1 MKKVLFICG
10 TLNQT
15 TQMHAVARHL
25 GDCDCFFTP
34 YFADGFVG
42 VLARRRMLNFT
53 ALGGAMRQASDE
65 YLRSQALPV
74 DEEGRRNRYDLVVTC
89 SDLIVQRSVRGK
101 KLVLVQEGMTDP
113 ETVMYRVVR
122 RLGLPRYL
130 ASSSTTGL
138 SHAYDKFCVAS
149 EGYRD
154 LFVRKGVAP
163 ERIVVTG
170 IPNFDNAR
178 SYLENDFP
186 HRGHV
191 LVATSDTRET
201 FKLDNRRRFIRK
213 ALVIADGR
221 PVIFKLHP
229 NENVR
234 RNTREIH
241 SLAPRALV
249 YSEGNAHHMV
259 ANADVLVT
267 QYSTLAYTGILLGK
281 EVHSYFDIETLK
293 RLAPIQNGGTSG
305 KNIAA
310 VCRGLLEEERWE
322 HRAS

>member
-1 MKKVLFICG
+1 MANVLFICG

-25 GDCDCFFTP
+25 GDCGCFFTP

-42 VLARRRMLNFT
+42 VLARKRMVDFT
-53 ALGGAMRQASDE
+53 ALGGAMRQATDA
-65 YLRSQALPV
+65 YLRAHDLPV

-113 ETVMYRVVR
+113 ENAMYRVVR
-122 RLGLPRYL
+122 SLGLPRYL

-149 EGYRD
+149 EGYREH
-154 LFVRKGVAP
+154 FIRKGVAP

-170 IPNFDNAR
+170 IPNFDHAE
-178 SYLENDFP
+178 SYLQNDFP

-201 FKLDNRRRFIRK
+201 FKLDNRRRFLRK
-213 ALVIADGR
+213 ALAIADGR
-221 PVIFKLHP
+221 LLVFKLHP
-229 NENVR
+229 NENVA
-234 RNTREIH
+234 RNTAEIR
-241 SLAPRALV
+241 SIAPGALV

-281 EVHSYFDIETLK
+281 EVHSYFDVETLK
-293 RLAPIQNGGTSG
+293 RLAPLQNGGTSG
-305 KNIAA
+305 REIAA
-310 VCRGLLEEERWE
+310 VCRGLLEERWE
-322 HRAS
+322 RRAS